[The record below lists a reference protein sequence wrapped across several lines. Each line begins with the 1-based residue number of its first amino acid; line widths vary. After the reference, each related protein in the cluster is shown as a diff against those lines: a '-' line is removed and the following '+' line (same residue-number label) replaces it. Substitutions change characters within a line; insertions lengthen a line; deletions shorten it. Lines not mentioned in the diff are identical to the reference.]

1 MLTIHG
7 DRRSGNCLKV
17 LYLADRLG
25 RTYRWREVDIL
36 AGETRT
42 PTFLDLNPAGQIPV
56 VQFEDGRCLAQS
68 NAIVLHLARGTELMP
83 RDSWQ
88 EAKAMEWL
96 FWEQYSH
103 EPNIA
108 VCRYQKLYLG
118 RADDEL
124 DPSRV
129 DNGNRALDRMDGHLR
144 DHRWLVGAGLTVA
157 DICLVAYTRLAP
169 EGGFDLSSRP
179 ALRRW
184 IGVVEGELGI

>member
-1 MLTIHG
+1 MFTIHG

-17 LYLADRLG
+17 LYLADRL
-25 RTYRWREVDIL
+25 RLTYRWRDVDIL

-42 PTFLDLNPAGQIPV
+42 PAFLDLNPAGQIPV
-56 VQFEDGRCLAQS
+56 VQFGDGRCLAQS

-83 RDSWQ
+83 GDSWQ
-88 EAKAMEWL
+88 EAKVMEWL

-124 DPSRV
+124 DPGRV
-129 DNGNRALDRMDGHLR
+129 DKGNRALDRMDAHLR
-144 DHRWLVGAGLTVA
+144 DHAWLVGTGLTVA
-157 DICLVAYTRLAP
+157 DICLVAYTRLAAD
-169 EGGFDLSSRP
+169 GGFDLSSRP

-184 IGVVEGELGI
+184 IGAVEGELGI